1 MHGVLINTY
10 MTFKKIQIMSG
21 GQWRSEGVGVGGG
34 GGGGQLPP
42 GADLRGA
49 PKCLGVYYK

>member
-34 GGGGQLPP
+34 GGQLPP